1 MQLTVGQI
9 IGKALKAYGVP
20 YVTGLPGHGNWS
32 MIDAF
37 NDPVSK
43 LPFIQVM
50 HEQSAVHIAD
60 AHYRVTGQP
69 TVACTSIG
77 PGATNTIIGL
87 ATAHCDSTALLLIT
101 GSAATHMR
109 GHGVMQ
115 ELDRFASPDFP
126 HVVAPVTKRTFDVI
140 RADQVPFVLHRAWNA
155 MLTGRPGPVHMEV
168 PLDVQV
174 ETTDIDIAD
183 LATRLPIGKPR
194 ADAQAIEAAIKLLLS
209 AKRPCIVVGG
219 GAISANATRELT
231 MLVEKLGIPV
241 VFTWNG
247 KGALAEDNPMCAGT
261 AGWPGSLPG
270 NNTAAN
276 ADVVMSLGCRFTD
289 WSASSYRK
297 GVTFS
302 IPDAKLIQVDI
313 DPREIGK
320 NYPVE
325 VGIAADGRLVLAD
338 ILAGISLE
346 QARTARESRAS
357 YLSHVDGLKKQW
369 EEKLER
375 RRSYKGIPTTMLHTL
390 RELRR
395 VLPRNGIVTVGSGHP
410 QSSTK
415 QAFPVYEPRTH
426 ITSGSFSSMGFA
438 LPAAIGAKLAK
449 PDTPVVCI
457 IGDGDF
463 MMSVQELA
471 VCAMYD
477 IPVTFLVLNNS
488 GYISIRDGQNYLIGR
503 QTGSEFNHHNDGEA
517 PYSVDFPALAKSFGF
532 EVAAK
537 VQVAEDI
544 GSNIKRALD
553 SKAPALVEVPITRD
567 VSVAAA
573 EVVGWWDF
581 PVLPRAS
588 EAVKADYKA
597 GYAAEQHRRSS
608 RDVELSEPVSAVG

>member
-9 IGKALKAYGVP
+9 IGKALKAYGAP

-69 TVACTSIG
+69 IAACVSIG

-126 HVVAPVTKRTFDVI
+126 HIAAPVTKRTFEVI
-140 RADQVPFVLHRAWNA
+140 RADEVPFVMHRAWNA
-155 MLTGRPGPVHMEV
+155 MSTGRPGPVHMGI

-174 ETTDIDIAD
+174 ETTDVEVAD
-183 LATRLPIGKPR
+183 LDKRLPIGKPR
-194 ADAQAIEAAIKLLLS
+194 ADSTAVEAAIGLLLN

-219 GAISANATRELT
+219 GAITANATPELT
-231 MLVEKLGIPV
+231 IMVEKLGIPV

-247 KGALAEDNPMCAGT
+247 KGALAEDHPMCAGT

-270 NNTAAN
+270 NKTAAN
-276 ADVVMSLGCRFTD
+276 ADVVLSLGCRFTD

-302 IPDAKLIQVDI
+302 IPDSKLIQVDI

-320 NYPVE
+320 NYPAE
-325 VGIAADGRLVLAD
+325 VGVVADCRLVLAD
-338 ILAGISLE
+338 ILAGISEE
-346 QARTARESRAS
+346 QARKAREARAS
-357 YLSHVDGLKKQW
+357 YLTEVAALKIEW
-369 EEKLER
+369 EKRLER
-375 RRSYKGIPTTMLHTL
+375 RRSYAGMPTTMLRTL
-390 RELRR
+390 RELRK
-395 VLPRNGIVTVGSGHP
+395 VLPRHGIVTVGSGHP
-410 QSSTK
+410 QSTTK

-449 PDTPVVCI
+449 PDAPVVCI

-463 MMSVQELA
+463 MMCVQELA

-477 IPVTFLVLNNS
+477 IPVVFLILNNS

-503 QTGSEFNHHNDGEA
+503 QIGSEFNHQNGDGR
-517 PYSVDFPALAKSFGF
+517 PYSVDFVALAKSFGF
-532 EVAAK
+532 DVAAK
-537 VQVAEDI
+537 VQSPDEI
-544 GSNIKRALD
+544 GSTIKRALD
-553 SKAPALVEVPITRD
+553 SNAPALVEVPITRD
-567 VSVAAA
+567 VSIAAA

-581 PVLPRAS
+581 PVLPTAS
-588 EAVKADYKA
+588 DAVKADYQA
-597 GYAAEQHRRSS
+597 GYAAEQHRRSAT
-608 RDVELSEPVSAVG
+608 DVELVEPVSATG

>member
-1 MQLTVGQI
+1 
-9 IGKALKAYGVP
+9 
-20 YVTGLPGHGNWS
+20 
-32 MIDAF
+32 
-37 NDPVSK
+37 
-43 LPFIQVM
+43 M

-60 AHYRVTGQP
+60 AHYRATGQP
-69 TVACTSIG
+69 IAACTSIG

-87 ATAHCDSTALLLIT
+87 ATARCDSTALLLIT

-126 HVVAPVTKRTFDVI
+126 HIAAPVTKRTFDVI

-155 MLTGRPGPVHMEV
+155 MLTGRPGPVHMEL

-174 ETTDIDIAD
+174 ETTDIDVAE
-183 LATRLPIGKPR
+183 LSKRLPVGRMR
-194 ADAQAIEAAIKLLLS
+194 ADGQAIEAAISFLLS
-209 AKRPCIVVGG
+209 AKRPCIVAGG
-219 GAISANATRELT
+219 GAISAECTPELT

-247 KGALAEDNPMCAGT
+247 KGAIAEDNPMCAGT

-289 WSASSYRK
+289 WSSSSYRK

-302 IPDAKLIQVDI
+302 IPDAKLVQVDI

-320 NYPVE
+320 NYPAE
-325 VGIAADGRLVLAD
+325 VGIAADCKLVLAD
-338 ILAGISLE
+338 ILAGISE
-346 QARTARESRAS
+346 ERARKARESRAS
-357 YLSHVDGLKKQW
+357 YLDKVEGLKQEW
-369 EEKLER
+369 EKRLER
-375 RRSYKGIPTTMLHTL
+375 RRSFNGIPTTMLRTL
-390 RELRR
+390 RELRK
-395 VLPRNGIVTVGSGHP
+395 VLPRHGIVTVGSGHP
-410 QSSTK
+410 QSTTK
-415 QAFPVYEPRTH
+415 QAFPVYQPRTH

-449 PDTPVVCI
+449 PDAPVVCI

-463 MMSVQELA
+463 MMCVQELA
-471 VCAMYD
+471 VCAMYN
-477 IPVTFLVLNNS
+477 IPVVFIILNNS

-503 QTGSEFNHHNDGEA
+503 QIGSEFNHHAGDGQ
-517 PYSVDFPALAKSFGF
+517 PYSVDFVALGKSFGF

-537 VQVAEDI
+537 VQAAEDI
-544 GSNIKRALD
+544 GSTIKRALD

-581 PVLPRAS
+581 PVLPTAS
-588 EAVKADYKA
+588 DAVKADYKA
-597 GYAAEQHRRSS
+597 GYAAEQHRWSTS
-608 RDVELSEPVSAVG
+608 DVELTEPVSAVG

>member
-32 MIDAF
+32 MIDAL

-43 LPFIQVM
+43 MRFVQVM

-69 TVACTSIG
+69 IAACTSIG

-115 ELDRFASPDFP
+115 ALDRFASPDFP
-126 HVVAPVTKRTFDVI
+126 HIVEAVTKRTFDVI
-140 RADQVPFVLHRAWNA
+140 RADEVPFVLHRAWNA
-155 MLTGRPGPVHMEV
+155 MLTGRPGPVHMEL
-168 PLDVQV
+168 PLDIQV
-174 ETTDIDIAD
+174 ETTDVDVAEIDK
-183 LATRLPIGKPR
+183 RLPIGRPR
-194 ADAQAIEAAIKLLLS
+194 ADARAVEAAVKLLFS

-219 GAISANATRELT
+219 GAITSNASPELT
-231 MLVEKLGIPV
+231 TLVEKLGIPV

-247 KGALAEDNPMCAGT
+247 KGAISEDHPMCAGT

-270 NNTAAN
+270 NKTAAN
-276 ADVVMSLGCRFTD
+276 ADVLLSLGCRFTD

-302 IPDAKLIQVDI
+302 IPDTKLIQVDI

-320 NYPVE
+320 NYPAE
-325 VGIAADGRLVLAD
+325 VGIAADCKLVLAD
-338 ILAGISLE
+338 ILAGISDE
-346 QARTARESRAS
+346 QARKARDSKAA
-357 YLSHVDGLKKQW
+357 YLSDLQALKKQW
-369 EEKLER
+369 EEQLER
-375 RRSYKGIPTTMLHTL
+375 RRSYNGMPTTMLRTL
-390 RELRR
+390 RELRK
-395 VLPRNGIVTVGSGHP
+395 VLPRHAIVTVGSGHP
-410 QSSTK
+410 QSTTK

-449 PDTPVVCI
+449 PDVPVVCI

-477 IPVTFLVLNNS
+477 IPVVFLVLNNS
-488 GYISIRDGQNYLIGR
+488 GYISIRDGQNHLMGR
-503 QTGSEFNHHNDGEA
+503 QIGSEFAHHNGNGK
-517 PYSVDFPALAKSFGF
+517 PYSVDFAALAKSFGF
-532 EVAAK
+532 KDAAK
-537 VQVAEDI
+537 VQAAEDI
-544 GSNIKRALD
+544 GPAIQRALD
-553 SKAPALVEVPITRD
+553 SGAPALVEVPITRD
-567 VSVAAA
+567 VSIAAA

-581 PVLPRAS
+581 PVLPTAS
-588 EAVKADYKA
+588 SAVKADYKA
-597 GYAAEQHRRSS
+597 GHAAEQHRWATS
-608 RDVELSEPVSAVG
+608 DVELSEPVSATG

>member
-1 MQLTVGQI
+1 MRLTVGQI
-9 IGKALKAYGVP
+9 IGKALKAYGAP

-43 LPFIQVM
+43 LRFIQVM

-69 TVACTSIG
+69 IAACTSIG

-126 HVVAPVTKRTFDVI
+126 HVVAPVTKRAFDVI

-155 MLTGRPGPVHMEV
+155 MTTGRPGPVHMEI

-174 ETTDIDIAD
+174 ETTDIEIAD
-183 LATRLPIGKPR
+183 LGKRLPVGKPR
-194 ADAQAIEAAIKLLLS
+194 ADAKAIEAAIELLLT
-209 AKRPCIVVGG
+209 ARRPCIVVGG
-219 GAISANATRELT
+219 GAITANATPELT
-231 MLVEKLGIPV
+231 ILVEKLGIPV

-261 AGWPGSLPG
+261 AGWPGTLPG
-270 NNTAAN
+270 NKTAAN

-320 NYPVE
+320 NYPAE
-325 VGIAADGRLVLAD
+325 VGIVADCKLVLSD
-338 ILAGISLE
+338 ILAGISNE
-346 QARTARESRAS
+346 QARKAREARAS
-357 YLSHVDGLKKQW
+357 YLAGVTALKKEW
-369 EEKLER
+369 EERLER
-375 RRSYKGIPTTMLHTL
+375 RRSYSGIPTTMLRTL
-390 RELRR
+390 RELRKA
-395 VLPRNGIVTVGSGHP
+395 LPRHGIVTVGSGHP
-410 QSSTK
+410 QSTTK

-449 PDTPVVCI
+449 PDAPVVCI

-463 MMSVQELA
+463 MMCVQELA

-477 IPVTFLVLNNS
+477 IPVVFLILNNS
-488 GYISIRDGQNYLIGR
+488 GYISIRDGQNNLMGR
-503 QTGSEFNHHNDGEA
+503 QIGSEFNYQNGDGR
-517 PYSVDFPALAKSFGF
+517 PYSVDFVTLAKSFGF

-537 VQVAEDI
+537 VQAADDI
-544 GSNIKRALD
+544 GSTIKRALD
-553 SKAPALVEVPITRD
+553 SNAPTLVEVPITRD
-567 VSVAAA
+567 DSVAAA

-581 PVLPRAS
+581 PVLPTAS
-588 EAVKADYKA
+588 DAVKADYKA
-597 GYAAEQHRRSS
+597 GYAAEQHRWST
-608 RDVELSEPVSAVG
+608 RDVELVEPVSATG

>member
-32 MIDAF
+32 MIDAL

-43 LPFIQVM
+43 MRFVQVM

-69 TVACTSIG
+69 IAACTSIG

-115 ELDRFASPDFP
+115 ALDRFASPDFP
-126 HVVAPVTKRTFDVI
+126 HIVEAVTKRTFDVI
-140 RADQVPFVLHRAWNA
+140 RADEVPFVLHRAWNA
-155 MLTGRPGPVHMEV
+155 MLTGRPGPVHMEL
-168 PLDVQV
+168 PLDIQV
-174 ETTDIDIAD
+174 ETTDVDVAEIDK
-183 LATRLPIGKPR
+183 RLPIGRPR
-194 ADAQAIEAAIKLLLS
+194 ADARAVEAAVNLLFS

-219 GAISANATRELT
+219 GAITSNASPELT
-231 MLVEKLGIPV
+231 TLVEKLGIPV

-247 KGALAEDNPMCAGT
+247 KGAISEDHPMCAGT

-270 NNTAAN
+270 NKTAAN
-276 ADVVMSLGCRFTD
+276 ADVLLSLGCRFTD

-302 IPDAKLIQVDI
+302 IPDTKLIQVDI

-320 NYPVE
+320 NYPAE
-325 VGIAADGRLVLAD
+325 VGIAADCKLVLAD
-338 ILAGISLE
+338 ILAGISDE
-346 QARTARESRAS
+346 QARKARDSKAA
-357 YLSHVDGLKKQW
+357 YLSDLQALKKQW
-369 EEKLER
+369 EEQLER
-375 RRSYKGIPTTMLHTL
+375 RRSYNGMPTTMLRTL
-390 RELRR
+390 RELRK
-395 VLPRNGIVTVGSGHP
+395 VLPRHAIVTVGSGHP
-410 QSSTK
+410 QSTTK

-449 PDTPVVCI
+449 PDVPVVCI

-477 IPVTFLVLNNS
+477 IPVVFLVLNNS
-488 GYISIRDGQNYLIGR
+488 GYISIRDGQNHLMGR
-503 QTGSEFNHHNDGEA
+503 QIGSEFAHHNGNGK
-517 PYSVDFPALAKSFGF
+517 PYSVDFAALAKSFGF
-532 EVAAK
+532 KDAAK
-537 VQVAEDI
+537 VQAAEDI
-544 GSNIKRALD
+544 GPAIQRALD
-553 SKAPALVEVPITRD
+553 SGAPALVEVPITRD
-567 VSVAAA
+567 VSIAAA

-581 PVLPRAS
+581 PVLPTAS
-588 EAVKADYKA
+588 SAVKADYKA
-597 GYAAEQHRRSS
+597 GHAAEQHRWATS
-608 RDVELSEPVSAVG
+608 DVELSEPVSATG